1 MFISENINWDLKR
14 EEVKNEF
21 KKVRKVSI
29 FNFIDEN
36 DEDLQQSVQ
45 KSKSERI
52 NLSLSDQLQNA

>member
-36 DEDLQQSVQ
+36 DEDLE
-45 KSKSERI
+45 KSI
-52 NLSLSDQLQNA
+52 

>member
-14 EEVKNEF
+14 EEAKNGF

-52 NLSLSDQLQNA
+52 NLSLSDQL